1 MIYINFEYSSL
12 LTVFLYIYFSKPE
25 KLADGRRVRVVV
37 EIFGKGEFKGIGRNY
52 RIAKCTAAKCA
63 LKHLK
68 TNSKM

>member
-1 MIYINFEYSSL
+1 M
-12 LTVFLYIYFSKPE
+12 
-25 KLADGRRVRVVV
+25 V

-68 TNSKM
+68 KKAKK